1 MAKRMHPGLL
11 TIGSFHDIQR
21 PLAAVPDSQLNALFG
36 ECAYGPPGGI
46 DIVKVVCRAE
56 SAQCSIRV
64 NQAAQQIRKS
74 LPPSVQGIIAIC
86 TSEAGRL
93 SRALNIMM
101 GPTPVAHPALPGK
114 AAPGQLSAVEIEQ
127 IRQTLGLDPNPFW
140 NFSDPELAEGDE
152 GNAANASNSPNPKR
166 RKYANPN

>member
-21 PLAAVPDSQLNALFG
+21 PLSAVPDSQLNALFG
-36 ECAYGPPGGI
+36 ECAYGPAGGI
-46 DIVKVVCRAE
+46 DIVKVVCLAE

-64 NQAAQQIRKS
+64 NQAAQQIRSS
-74 LPPSVQGIIAIC
+74 LPPTVQGIIAIC

-140 NFSDPELAEGDE
+140 NFSDAENTE
-152 GNAANASNSPNPKR
+152 GNGNGPDASSSPNPKR
-166 RKYANPN
+166 RKYADPS